1 MIDFAYPFAGRWLV
15 QNSPANRV
23 PSHGTASFA
32 TSYAIDFVPV
42 GYDGRTA
49 RVTLSSLVRPGA
61 VGKFA
66 CRIKLPLT
74 IYGRRV
80 RGAGR
85 FSGPVPKPISAR
97 SRPRSKPAEQ

>member
-1 MIDFAYPFAGRWLV
+1 MNRCADRVMIGLAYPFSGRWLV

-61 VGKFA
+61 VGK
-66 CRIKLPLT
+66 
-74 IYGRRV
+74 
-80 RGAGR
+80 
-85 FSGPVPKPISAR
+85 SGN
-97 SRPRSKPAEQ
+97 